1 VKHATIIKRL
11 GGNGVVSRA
20 LGKHFTT
27 VSHWRRFGIPA
38 AQWHRIVRLADDAD
52 ITLDVET
59 LARHA
64 PRFRD
69 EERAIGKRLPRAP
82 AIARRQAKGGTE
94 RRAS

>member
-27 VSHWRRFGIPA
+27 VSHWRRCGIPA
-38 AQWHRIVRLADDAD
+38 SQWHRIVRLADDAGID
-52 ITLDVET
+52 LDVAT

-64 PRFRD
+64 PRFRRQ
-69 EERAIGKRLPRAP
+69 ERAVTKRLATIPS
-82 AIARRQAKGGTE
+82 RQGKGGTE